1 MPLAIFDLDNTLLAG
16 DSDHSWGEFLVAHG
30 YVDSTE
36 YAKKNDKFY
45 DDYNKGK
52 LDIHAYLE
60 FSLNILA
67 KIPMAELR
75 LLRATFINEYIIPMQ
90 LPKARALLKKHRD
103 TGDHTLIIT
112 STNRFIVEPI
122 CEILGVTDVL
132 ATELEQKG
140 SKFTGKVKGIPA
152 FGEGKVHHLNAWL
165 RDKQLTL
172 HRSSFYT
179 DSINDL
185 PLMLKV
191 DKPIAV
197 DPDPRLLNE
206 ATIRGWEIIS
216 LRK

>member
-1 MPLAIFDLDNTLLAG
+1 M
-16 DSDHSWGEFLVAHG
+16 
-30 YVDSTE
+30 
-36 YAKKNDKFY
+36 
-45 DDYNKGK
+45 
-52 LDIHAYLE
+52 
-60 FSLNILA
+60 
-67 KIPMAELR
+67 
-75 LLRATFINEYIIPMQ
+75 
-90 LPKARALLKKHRD
+90 
-103 TGDHTLIIT
+103 
-112 STNRFIVEPI
+112 EPI
-122 CEILGVTDVL
+122 CEILGVKDML

-152 FGEGKVHHLNAWL
+152 FGEGKVNHLNAWL

>member
-1 MPLAIFDLDNTLLAG
+1 M
-16 DSDHSWGEFLVAHG
+16 
-30 YVDSTE
+30 
-36 YAKKNDKFY
+36 
-45 DDYNKGK
+45 
-52 LDIHAYLE
+52 
-60 FSLNILA
+60 
-67 KIPMAELR
+67 
-75 LLRATFINEYIIPMQ
+75 LRATFINEYIIPMQ

-103 TGDHTLIIT
+103 TGGHTLIIT

-122 CEILGVTDVL
+122 CEILGVKDML